1 MPWLSPADQKD
12 LIKFLQTL
20 VMIPSPS
27 GEEGALAQRLAEEM
41 ERLGFSEVR
50 IDKVGNVIGKIGSG
64 KEPILLMDG
73 HMDTVEVGDVSRWTY
88 DPYGGEIREGFLY
101 GLGAVDMKGGLASM
115 VYGLGALLRAEV
127 RIPGTVYF
135 VGVVQ
140 EEPSEGA
147 AIKIFLEDEGIKPDY
162 AIIGEPSSLR
172 IIQGH
177 RGRMG
182 IIVTARGKA
191 CHASTPELGQNAIY
205 SAAKII
211 FGIELISSQFLNDAL
226 LGKGSA
232 TVTWIKSESP
242 SRNAVPPICS
252 FYVDRRLTLGET
264 ETKALAE
271 IRSVIL
277 REGVEAEIAVNE
289 YEARSYTGYTW
300 KVREY
305 YPAWL
310 IPQNH
315 PLVQAGIRAVEK
327 VLGIKPPVG
336 CWRFSTDGTYTM
348 GEAGIPTIG
357 FGPGEEQWAHSPD
370 ERIRVDDVLA
380 AAEVYAEMVLEVM
393 KLTIAPLV
401 GSSS

>member
-1 MPWLSPADQKD
+1 MPWLSPSDQKA
-12 LIKFLQTL
+12 LTRFLQEL

-27 GEEGALAQRLAEEM
+27 GQEGSLAQRIAEEM
-41 ERLGFSEVR
+41 ENLSFPEVR

-64 KEPILLMDG
+64 KKPTLLLDG
-73 HMDTVEVGDVSRWTY
+73 HMDTVDAGDISRWTHA
-88 DPYGGEIREGFLY
+88 PYGGEIEGGFLY
-101 GLGAVDMKGGLASM
+101 GLGASDMKGGLASM
-115 VYGLGALLRAEV
+115 VYGLGALLRAGVE
-127 RIPGTVYF
+127 IPGTVYF

-140 EEPSEGA
+140 EEPSEGTA
-147 AIKIFLEDEGIKPDY
+147 LKIFLEEEGIKPDY

-182 IIVTARGKA
+182 IIVTTKGKA
-191 CHASTPELGQNAIY
+191 CHASYPELGENAIY
-205 SAAKII
+205 SAARII
-211 FGIELISSQFLNDAL
+211 FGIELMASRFLNDAF
-226 LGKGSA
+226 LGRGSA
-232 TVTWIKSESP
+232 AVTWIKSESP
-242 SRNAVPPICS
+242 SRNAVPYLCS

-264 ETKALAE
+264 EAKALAE
-271 IRSVIL
+271 IRSIIL

-315 PLVQAGIRAVEK
+315 PLVQAGLRAVEK
-327 VLGIKPPVG
+327 VLGLSPAIG
-336 CWRFSTDGTYTM
+336 CWKFSTDGAYTM

-357 FGPGEEQWAHSPD
+357 FGPGDEQWAHSPD
-370 ERIRVDDVLA
+370 ERVRIEDILV
-380 AAEVYAEMVLEVM
+380 AAEIYAEMVLEVM
-393 KLTIAPLV
+393 RI
-401 GSSS
+401 